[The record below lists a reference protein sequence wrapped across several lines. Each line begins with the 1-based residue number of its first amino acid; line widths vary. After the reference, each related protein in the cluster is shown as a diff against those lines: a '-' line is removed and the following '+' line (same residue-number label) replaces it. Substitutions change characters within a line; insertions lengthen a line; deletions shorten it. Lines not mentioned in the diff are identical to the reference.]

1 MVFCFYCYYF
11 TPFYPKT
18 QWANITNNGA
28 ECVDFAQGKLI
39 HTILA
44 ATAAANC
51 RDLKDNPTFAYA
63 SQRSASGFLSPP
75 RHSGHTFH
83 RTRGGFTL
91 SACSSRCEEKK
102 AKAWFCLRED
112 LIHENSFE
120 LTKEFS
126 VRKGETCRSPPY
138 GGSAAV
144 SPLCASSRQGAMAGG
159 ALRLPPCPLR
169 LPLLFPKNLA
179 ALRFS
184 GALFIFRAHLL

>member
-102 AKAWFCLRED
+102 AKAWFCLFRAFIWSD
-112 LIHENSFE
+112 GAFV
-120 LTKEFS
+120 T
-126 VRKGETCRSPPY
+126 SP
-138 GGSAAV
+138 
-144 SPLCASSRQGAMAGG
+144 RGG
-159 ALRLPPCPLR
+159 ARGCGQCRDFRELCMTFSARLFACVSRINVLQYR
-169 LPLLFPKNLA
+169 
-179 ALRFS
+179 
-184 GALFIFRAHLL
+184 

>member
-75 RHSGHTFH
+75 RICGLTVYKRAAASLFPRAAH
-83 RTRGGFTL
+83 RCRV
-91 SACSSRCEEKK
+91 KK
-102 AKAWFCLRED
+102 AKAWFCLFRVSMRIGD
-112 LIHENSFE
+112 APCGAAPSSSF
-120 LTKEFS
+120 
-126 VRKGETCRSPPY
+126 
-138 GGSAAV
+138 
-144 SPLCASSRQGAMAGG
+144 
-159 ALRLPPCPLR
+159 LR
-169 LPLLFPKNLA
+169 LPLKRP
-179 ALRFS
+179 
-184 GALFIFRAHLL
+184 G